1 ETAAGE
7 SIDPRQEAHGPAQ
20 VQGPRGGS
28 DAAML
33 FASAE
38 TGLAFSSEDAPAL
51 PGVVDASAD
60 DMGAILRAAALLEN
74 AGTVFDIETPIAM
87 NRRLLGRVQIQA
99 AGSDRAPTELA
110 LTASTALSISVPRA
124 DLMTVDAK
132 HVDFTIPAGAAS
144 ASAAAVLE
152 PRRASD
158 PAALPTASSLD
169 TQQSATLTRV
179 VAPAEHKE
187 HLHADREQFDTPA
200 SITLIQAAEPSLAV
214 PYTAAAAIPDAEN
227 TGASALPLPAA
238 AAAASPLAFHPEQL
252 RRDPKS
258 LKERFNYASSDCA
271 AVVLKANR
279 EARGLTSILNSKK
292 DMYMLNECSARSKFV
307 IVELCD
313 DILVDT
319 LVLGNYEFFS
329 STFRDTMVYVSDR
342 YPPKENS
349 TWTLLGH
356 FQARNSRDAQVFPVI
371 DPKIWAR
378 YIKVEF
384 LTHYGQEF
392 YCPLTVLKVYGATQ
406 MEQYRKEEEEDGG
419 DFIDTATLTVDL
431 LMGTPA
437 LDYQLRFPYHKQ
449 PPSQLRIGEAASPAK
464 AYLRDMQGLVDGY
477 VVRDEGEPLPVS
489 AEAAAMPK
497 VPNLPWGQANVDDE
511 GENDDGDDEEEEEE
525 DDEEDAEEA
534 GDNLSDIP
542 NGESGKSD
550 IAADATL
557 LVANDGQV

>member
-1 ETAAGE
+1 
-7 SIDPRQEAHGPAQ
+7 
-20 VQGPRGGS
+20 
-28 DAAML
+28 
-33 FASAE
+33 
-38 TGLAFSSEDAPAL
+38 
-51 PGVVDASAD
+51 
-60 DMGAILRAAALLEN
+60 
-74 AGTVFDIETPIAM
+74 M
-87 NRRLLGRVQIQA
+87 NRRLLGHEQSQA

-124 DLMTVDAK
+124 DLMTVGTE

-144 ASAAAVLE
+144 ISAAAILE

-158 PAALPTASSLD
+158 PAALPTASSLY
-169 TQQSATLTRV
+169 TQQSATLARMA
-179 VAPAEHKE
+179 APAEHKE
-187 HLHADREQFDTPA
+187 HLHADREQFDRLA

-214 PYTAAAAIPDAEN
+214 LYTTAAAAMPDAEN

-449 PPSQLRIGEAASPAK
+449 PPSQLRIGETASPAK

-525 DDEEDAEEA
+525 DDEEDTEEA
-534 GDNLSDIP
+534 GDNFSDIP
-542 NGESGKSD
+542 SGESGESG

-557 LVANDGQV
+557 LVANDGQVYRPEDSDGGAAGTEHGA